1 MDTEAVAKKV
11 ILALDISTPMVFNE
25 FESEVD
31 AILVGFGGNRA
42 DKVSDQAFL
51 ELIAG
56 QV

>member
-1 MDTEAVAKKV
+1 M
-11 ILALDISTPMVFNE
+11 ALDISTPMVFNE